1 MAPERDLLLP
11 RYIPP
16 LVDLK
21 DVILCDDED
30 EGCCLSASAE
40 EEKVERSDSAAFFIL
55 SDERVRRRRDGGE
68 LAPSLGGD
76 ICDCVSHEQQK
87 A

>member
-11 RYIPP
+11 RNIPP
-16 LVDLK
+16 LADLK
-21 DVILCDDED
+21 DIVSCDDED

-40 EEKVERSDSAAFFIL
+40 EEKVERSDSAGFFIL
-55 SDERVRRRRDGGE
+55 SDERVRRRRDDGE

-76 ICDCVSHEQQK
+76 TCDCFSHEQQK